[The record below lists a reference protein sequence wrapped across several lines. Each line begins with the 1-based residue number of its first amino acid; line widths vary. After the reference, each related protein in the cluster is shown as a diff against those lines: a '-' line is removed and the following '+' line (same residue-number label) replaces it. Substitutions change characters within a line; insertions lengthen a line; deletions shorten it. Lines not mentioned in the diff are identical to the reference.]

1 MLPFFS
7 CGRRNLPDGG
17 YSMKKMLT
25 IGLVMMLCAGAFGC
39 TNMSKTQQGVAS
51 GAAIGALGGAGIAT
65 ISGGS
70 AGWGALAGGAAGAL
84 AGGIMGNSQE
94 GRHLFYR

>member
-1 MLPFFS
+1 
-7 CGRRNLPDGG
+7 
-17 YSMKKMLT
+17 MKKMLT

-70 AGWGALAGGAAGAL
+70 AGWGALAGGAAGMGVSCRQRRSAAHRREIPL
-84 AGGIMGNSQE
+84 SGISLSL
-94 GRHLFYR
+94 RAISV

>member
-1 MLPFFS
+1 
-7 CGRRNLPDGG
+7 
-17 YSMKKMLT
+17 MKKMLT
-25 IGLVMMLCAGAFGC
+25 IALAMMLCAGAFGC

-51 GAAIGALGGAGIAT
+51 GAAMGALGGAGIAA

-84 AGGIMGNSQE
+84 AGGIGGNSRE
-94 GRHLFYR
+94 GHRHHR

>member
-1 MLPFFS
+1 
-7 CGRRNLPDGG
+7 
-17 YSMKKMLT
+17 MKKMLT
-25 IGLVMMLCAGAFGC
+25 IGLVMMLCAGAFGG

-84 AGGIMGNSQE
+84 AGGIIGNSQE
-94 GRHLFYR
+94 GRHHYYR